1 MFPKLPTS
9 HLRLSYSIHS
19 NVKELFWGFTSS
31 KMVMNFEIW
40 YKLKVAINIKFCLN
54 TRSSS
59 EEDSSKTGNEEIIK
73 EMKAKRVSTGF

>member
-1 MFPKLPTS
+1 
-9 HLRLSYSIHS
+9 
-19 NVKELFWGFTSS
+19 
-31 KMVMNFEIW
+31 MNFEIW